1 MNRCFSL
8 TLLLVAAVLLS
19 GCAGGGPQPVSGTV
33 TMDDAPLAG
42 VRITFYPIGGGRT
55 NSIAETNDQG
65 EYALRYTSKAKGA
78 IAGKYKVMISK
89 TKKAPDGR
97 TVEVLPLRYNRQSEL
112 TAEVTSSGDN
122 IFDFKLT
129 SEK

>member
-1 MNRCFSL
+1 
-8 TLLLVAAVLLS
+8 
-19 GCAGGGPQPVSGTV
+19 
-33 TMDDAPLAG
+33 MDDAPLAG

-78 IAGKYKVMISK
+78 IAGEYKVMISK